1 MIWVGVG
8 VGMALLISLVLFLL
22 RKRKSYSIV
31 PLDEPLT
38 SRYTRKRCVYYR
50 VQVARVMRD
59 GSREILYEEEKGINF
74 IVLDRNGLPVE
85 VELKPRKVYER
96 FVRARHLSPDP
107 FAYMCR
113 ERPLVLDD
121 TLGVVIREWVIEAG

>member
-1 MIWVGVG
+1 MVWVGVG
-8 VGMALLISLVLFLL
+8 VGILLSVSLALFLL
-22 RKRKSYSIV
+22 RRRNTYRIV
-31 PLDEPLT
+31 PLSEPLT
-38 SRYTRKRCVYYR
+38 SRYAKKRCVYYR

-74 IVLDRNGLPVE
+74 IVLDRNGLPVDADIE
-85 VELKPRKVYER
+85 PKKVYER

-121 TLGVVIREWVIEAG
+121 TLGIVIREWVIETG